1 MSTPYKPLSEQIANK
16 MILDLKSN
24 VSIFQRPENNANSA
38 MPFNL
43 ESGNRYPGASALTL
57 LMQKRD
63 DPRWATFDQA
73 NRNRTAVN
81 LGAAGTYINFKTR
94 YEYQKMFKNG
104 EPVLNKSGKQR
115 FERVRLP
122 EPKDVV
128 VKVFNAEQMRK
139 MTDWEKEPALLSP
152 SERVDMILDNSK
164 VALEHGGD
172 DMLYDKA
179 SDTIVIPEKEQFAS
193 PEQYAAE
200 ALHQLVHREI
210 GSALEDQGM
219 VKEEL
224 TANLASLFLS
234 KELNLPYEL
243 NYHEGYVNSWA
254 QVLKEE
260 PGELFKAAADAQKI
274 MDKIMGYE
282 QQREEKQDVEKGAQ
296 TGADVVQEQQTGTAA
311 EQAQDTPRVNP
322 DKLTKGEIIPHNGTE
337 FKVISVLK
345 NNEYNMQDLGD
356 KRKFKMSAESGLFA
370 SLIEARNNSQEIST
384 GMEEDVE
391 EQESYEV
398 GEEEQIDNGYQ
409 MQR

>member
-81 LGAAGTYINFKTR
+81 PGAAGTFINFRTK
-94 YEYQKMFKNG
+94 YEYQKMVKNG

-122 EPKDVV
+122 EPKEVV
-128 VKVFNAEQMRK
+128 AKVFNAEQMRK
-139 MTDWEKEPALLSP
+139 MPEWEKDPNGLSP
-152 SERVDMILDNSK
+152 KDR
-164 VALEHGGD
+164 ALIIIDKSNAVIEHGGD
-172 DMLYDKA
+172 DMLYDPKT
-179 SDTIVIPEKEQFAS
+179 DTIILPEPENFAS
-193 PEQYAAE
+193 PEQYYAE
-200 ALHQLVHREI
+200 AIHQLVHREI
-210 GSALEDQGM
+210 AGALEDKGM
-219 VKEEL
+219 IKEEL
-224 TANLASLFLS
+224 RANLASLFLS
-234 KELNLPYEL
+234 KELGLPYEL

-274 MDKIMGYE
+274 MDNVLGYE
-282 QQREEKQDVEKGAQ
+282 QQLEEKQEAEHGAQ
-296 TGADVVQEQQTGTAA
+296 TGADKVQEQQTGAVA
-311 EQAQDTPRVNP
+311 EQAQDAPRVNP

-384 GMEEDVE
+384 GMEEE
-391 EQESYEV
+391 FETQESYEA